1 MYNEKQFVELFQK
14 IERLK
19 HEGKVD
25 LSTDEDLSIAVM
37 NLVSLEEHFF
47 FTGAKT
53 GKPEYF
59 DLLTEV
65 RAARTRILARLMPEN
80 EGESWCIAKHLL
92 AATMRLI
99 EVGTKL
105 QAANKKGEAQEM
117 FGSAYKLYAL
127 FWALRFKLVNANT
140 LKHLAGHESEKPSGK
155 PWSYEDLVT
164 KLVDCCDEHGNK
176 H

>member
-1 MYNEKQFVELFQK
+1 MHNEQQFAELVRK

-53 GKPEYF
+53 EKTAYF

-65 RAARTRILARLMPEN
+65 RAMRTKLLARLMPEN
-80 EGESWCIAKHLL
+80 EGESWCVAKHLL
-92 AATMRLI
+92 AGTMRLV

-105 QAANKKGEAQEM
+105 QAAGKKEDAQEV

-127 FWALRFKLVNANT
+127 FWALRFKLVNAGA
-140 LKHLAGHESEKPSGK
+140 LKHPAGHESERAASK

-176 H
+176 R

>member
-1 MYNEKQFVELFQK
+1 MNNQKQFAELVQK

-37 NLVSLEEHFF
+37 NLISLEEHLF

-59 DLLTEV
+59 DLLSEV
-65 RAARTRILARLMPEN
+65 RATRTKLLARLIPEN
-80 EGESWCIAKHLL
+80 EGESWCVAKHLL
-92 AATMRLI
+92 AGTMRLI

-105 QAANKKGEAQEM
+105 QAAGKRGEAQEM
-117 FGSAYKLYAL
+117 FGNAYKLYAL
-127 FWALRFKLVNANT
+127 FWALRFKLVNTST
-140 LKHLAGHESEKPSGK
+140 LKHPAGHESEKTAGK

-176 H
+176 R